1 MRELANPVMRLLA
14 TMNGNPASVRN
25 HALQSGIEHRVLV
38 RDTAFQIPSGVA
50 DEAPSI
56 TDIYR
61 ALASDTARN
70 SMIVEDVRAAVSSG
84 RSPLV
89 LTERRDH
96 LDVLS
101 AQLRDVADVIVR
113 RGGMKASDRHVAG
126 AAIHD
131 DRQTLRIVLA
141 TRRYLGEGFDDP
153 RLDALF
159 LALPIAWK
167 GTLAQYVGRLRVVW
181 SPRFRLERSRTTS

>member
-1 MRELANPVMRLLA
+1 M
-14 TMNGNPASVRN
+14 
-25 HALQSGIEHRVLV
+25 

-181 SPRFRLERSRTTS
+181 SRRLRLERSRTTS